1 MAEPRKAV
9 AAKGAAKS
17 DAQSPAKSARSPARA
32 PKTPAAGDSGLYW
45 LRATLTIF
53 ALFCVVGAI
62 PAALGGETFGYWRLP
77 ITSYQLA
84 APPWA
89 LSYDPP
95 LARPLPML
103 ANATLHVVATP
114 GGSATIATLEPGFAT
129 QVTRYATRA
138 GVRWA
143 QIRWAGPTRA
153 SGGSGWTLASGLIA
167 ANAAT
172 LASQPRDIGDLGAL
186 SPAMGQAVNAI
197 GSGFATALYFGAA
210 QASYRTSDIDQVE
223 PLGGQIVP
231 LVLTLLYAKGIVAS
245 QPNAASGPP
254 PIARD
259 LASGNAQALTFDYAL
274 VGDAQGMDS
283 FLTQHQIAGFQFAA
297 QQPLQAKG
305 SVRALSLFYAALSG
319 GALVNAHDQA
329 EIISL
334 LASVNNSAA
343 AAVTPASVIGSGA
356 LLLTTASADGG
367 VASIAAG
374 VLAPAN
380 GAAVVVVA
388 SVHGATA
395 AAAQTAMRTYFGRLI
410 PIIQG

>member
-9 AAKGAAKS
+9 AAKVGAKKP
-17 DAQSPAKSARSPARA
+17 AQSAQSPARA
-32 PKTPAAGDSGLYW
+32 PATPVAAGSGPHW

-62 PAALGGETFGYWRLP
+62 PTALGGETFGYWRLP
-77 ITSYQLA
+77 TTSFQLA

-89 LSYDPP
+89 LSYDIP
-95 LARPLPML
+95 LAKPLPML
-103 ANATLHVVATP
+103 ANATLHVVSTP
-114 GGSATIATLEPGFAT
+114 GGSVTVATLEPGFAA
-129 QVTRYATRA
+129 QVTRYANRA

-153 SGGSGWTLASGLIA
+153 AGGSGWTLASGLIA

-172 LASQPRDIGDLGAL
+172 QTSQPRAIGDLGAL
-186 SPAMGQAVNAI
+186 SPAMGQAVSAL
-197 GSGFATALYFGAA
+197 GPGFSTSLYFGAA
-210 QASYRTSDIDQVE
+210 QSSYHTSSIDQVE
-223 PLGGQIVP
+223 PLGAQVVP
-231 LVLTLLYAKGIVAS
+231 LVLTLLYAKGIVAA

-259 LASGNAQALTFDYAL
+259 LASGNAQALTFDYEL
-274 VGDAQGMDS
+274 VGDAQGIDG
-283 FLTQHQIAGFQFAA
+283 FLTQHQIAGFQFAS

-305 SVRALSLFYAALSG
+305 SVRALSLFYAALTG

-334 LASVNNSAA
+334 LGGANNSAA
-343 AAVTPASVIGSGA
+343 ATVAPQSVIGSGA

-374 VLAPAN
+374 VLVPAN
-380 GAAVVVVA
+380 GSPVVVVA
-388 SVHGATA
+388 SAHGATA
-395 AAAQTAMRTYFGRLI
+395 AVTQKAMQTYFGRLI
-410 PIIQG
+410 AIIQG